1 MPGRDYAQLLE
12 AMNELLAVLSSDGD
26 QETALKAS
34 FEAAARGFGARKA
47 LLLLVEERDPL
58 RLRSIHVLGNL
69 TAEQVKACERGESVR
84 GVSPAVI
91 HRVIESGRTELI
103 EDPRLQA
110 DAARTPSLEG
120 GGYSVLCAPIRDPLQ
135 GVVLAV
141 VYFQSS
147 GITEAYNGQD
157 CTWLEQYAT
166 AVGRVFG
173 FFFRHQRQERELR
186 ELLDSPVPDDAPE
199 ILGDSAHI
207 QALRRALH
215 ETFIPS
221 LEAENPEPI
230 LILGERGTG
239 KDLVARYLHAYSG
252 RRRKP
257 LVVVNCAEITDE
269 LAASRFF
276 GHKRGSFTGALTD
289 EPGFFRAAEG
299 GVLFLDEVAELSLR
313 AQAHLLRVLENHTVV
328 PVGQTREMRI
338 DVAVILATNQDLDE
352 AVREGKLRADFHD
365 RFRSLTIPLLPL
377 RERPWDIPLLL
388 DHFRRHHERKQRKRT
403 LGFTRE
409 ALRALVAYGWPGNV
423 RELARACSLFVI
435 HARPGAWIDP
445 VLLDA
450 CLPDL
455 RSTDPNPKAG
465 PFLGEGTTMREAVY
479 AFQREL
485 IQSRLELHAGSVK
498 ATRESLGL
506 PKVTFHRY
514 MKRLGISAGADGKED

>member
-12 AMNELLAVLSSDGD
+12 AMNELLAVLSTDGD
-26 QETALKAS
+26 QETALNAS

-47 LLLLVEERDPL
+47 LLLLVEDREPL

-69 TAEQVKACERGESVR
+69 APEQVKACERGESVH
-84 GVSPAVI
+84 GVSPSVI
-91 HRVIESGRTELI
+91 HRVIESGRTGLI

-110 DAARTPSLEG
+110 DASRTPSLEG
-120 GGYSVLCAPIRDPLQ
+120 GGYSVLCAPIRDPLR

-141 VYFQSS
+141 VYLQSS
-147 GITEAYNGQD
+147 GIIEAYGEQD
-157 CTWLEQYAT
+157 RDWLERYAA
-166 AVGRVFG
+166 AVGHVFG
-173 FFFRHQRQERELR
+173 FTFRHQRQERELR
-186 ELLDSPVPDDAPE
+186 ELLGSPVPDDAPE

-215 ETFIPS
+215 ETYIPS
-221 LEAENPEPI
+221 LDAENPEPI
-230 LILGERGTG
+230 LVLGERGTG
-239 KDLVARYLHAYSG
+239 KDLVVRYLHAYSS

-289 EPGFFRAAEG
+289 EPGFFRAADG

-313 AQAHLLRVLENHTVV
+313 AQAHLVRVLENHTIV
-328 PVGQTREMRI
+328 PVGQARETRI
-338 DVAVILATNQDLDE
+338 DVAVVLATNQDLEE
-352 AVREGKLRADFHD
+352 AVRERKLRADFHD
-365 RFRSLTIPLLPL
+365 RFRSLAIRLLPL
-377 RERPWDIPLLL
+377 RDRPWDIPLLL
-388 DHFRRHHERKQRKRT
+388 DHYRRHHERKQRKRT
-403 LGFTRE
+403 LGFTPE
-409 ALRALVAYGWPGNV
+409 ALRSLVAYNWPGNV
-423 RELARACSLFVI
+423 RELARAYSLFVI

-445 VLLDA
+445 ALLDA

-455 RSTDPNPKAG
+455 RRASPNPKAG
-465 PFLGEGTTMREAVY
+465 PVLGEGATMRDAVH

-498 ATRESLGL
+498 AARESLGL

-514 MKRLGISAGADGKED
+514 MKKLKIPGTGGSED

>member
-1 MPGRDYAQLLE
+1 MRDYAQLLE

-26 QETALKAS
+26 QETALRAS

-47 LLLLVEERDPL
+47 LLLLVEDRDPL
-58 RLRSIHVLGNL
+58 RLRGIHVLGNL
-69 TAEQVKACERGESVR
+69 TVEQVQACERGESVR
-84 GVSPAVI
+84 GVSPSVI
-91 HRVIESGRTELI
+91 LRVIESGRTELI

-120 GGYSVLCAPIRDPLQ
+120 GGYSVLCAPIRDPLRD
-135 GVVLAV
+135 VVLAV
-141 VYFQSS
+141 IYLQSS
-147 GITEAYNGQD
+147 GITEAYGERD
-157 CTWLEQYAT
+157 CGWLERYAT

-173 FFFRHQRQERELR
+173 FYFRHQRQERELR

-215 ETFIPS
+215 ETYIPS
-221 LEAENPEPI
+221 LAAENPEPI

-239 KDLVARYLHAYSG
+239 KDLVARYLHAYSSRH
-252 RRRKP
+252 RRP

-289 EPGFFRAAEG
+289 EPGCFRAAEG

-328 PVGQTREMRI
+328 PVGQTREIRI
-338 DVAVILATNQDLDE
+338 DVAVILATNRDLDE
-352 AVREGKLRADFHD
+352 AVRERSLRVDFYD

-409 ALRALVAYGWPGNV
+409 ALRTLIGYEWPGNV
-423 RELARACSLFVI
+423 RELARACSIFVI

-445 VLLDA
+445 ALLDT

-455 RSTDPNPKAG
+455 RRADPNPKAG
-465 PFLGEGTTMREAVY
+465 ALLGEGTTMRDAVHD
-479 AFQREL
+479 FQREL
-485 IQSRLELHAGSVK
+485 ILSRLELHAGSVK

-514 MKRLGISAGADGKED
+514 MKRLGISAGTGGTED